1 MLRQAIHS
9 DRAPAAIG
17 PYSQATRAGNTVYF
31 SGQVPIDPATGN
43 LVDGDIAA
51 QARRA
56 FDNLKAVCEAAGGSF
71 DDIVRVGLYLTDLS
85 QFSQVNAVMA
95 EYFSE
100 PYPARST
107 IEVSALPRGAA
118 FEVDAIMVLG
128 WSRAVSL
135 APRGP
140 RHHLRA
146 FLPVPVQRSA
156 HQQHQR
162 DRRGHREEGADQDL
176 VQHQPAVQH
185 RKARHRG
192 GDHQERPHRRGQGR
206 RMHALVEIPEAKQAQ
221 RADEGQGRSRQC
233 QQRDGN
239 GSPRRQQLEM
249 VHSITSP
256 RIRNLDTAMV
266 LAKPSR
272 AMISAASKYIG

>member
-1 MLRQAIHS
+1 MPRQAIHS

-17 PYSQATRAGNTVYF
+17 PYSQATRAGDTVFF

-118 FEVDAIMVLG
+118 SEVDAIMVLG
-128 WSRAVSL
+128 
-135 APRGP
+135 
-140 RHHLRA
+140 
-146 FLPVPVQRSA
+146 
-156 HQQHQR
+156 
-162 DRRGHREEGADQDL
+162 
-176 VQHQPAVQH
+176 
-185 RKARHRG
+185 
-192 GDHQERPHRRGQGR
+192 
-206 RMHALVEIPEAKQAQ
+206 
-221 RADEGQGRSRQC
+221 
-233 QQRDGN
+233 
-239 GSPRRQQLEM
+239 
-249 VHSITSP
+249 
-256 RIRNLDTAMV
+256 
-266 LAKPSR
+266 
-272 AMISAASKYIG
+272 